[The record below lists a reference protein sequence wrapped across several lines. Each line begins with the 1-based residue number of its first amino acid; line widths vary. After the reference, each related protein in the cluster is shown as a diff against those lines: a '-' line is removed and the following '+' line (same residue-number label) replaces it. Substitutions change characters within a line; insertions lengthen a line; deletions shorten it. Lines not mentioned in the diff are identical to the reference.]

1 MTRRFVVALGAPLGL
16 SNSVSMGIVSA
27 LERTRS
33 EIGLR
38 DGHAGRNAS
47 SYIQTDAAI
56 NSGNSGGP
64 LLNVRGEVIGV
75 NTLKALG
82 LDGVAFAVPIDEV
95 KRIVSQLQVPIA
107 GCSLSRCTP
116 TSPPSNT
123 PPSLSVVAESSA
135 CPFFHRVG
143 ARARAPP
150 IHRPQVH
157 RAHTSDLRRAQRA
170 GGRIARRARPPLDA
184 IGARA

>member
-1 MTRRFVVALGAPLGL
+1 
-16 SNSVSMGIVSA
+16 MGIVSA

-107 GCSLSRCTP
+107 ACSLSRCTHAPLLPP
-116 TSPPSNT
+116 TRP
-123 PPSLSVVAESSA
+123 PPSLPSPSRRHALSS
-135 CPFFHRVG
+135 
-143 ARARAPP
+143 
-150 IHRPQVH
+150 IE
-157 RAHTSDLRRAQRA
+157 
-170 GGRIARRARPPLDA
+170 
-184 IGARA
+184 